1 MKLLKL
7 RNLKGKFIGAS
18 LVKKGTY
25 KMNLKQLLKTLTIE
39 EKIGQLMQLAP
50 FFFKKDSKVE
60 VIGSVRHLD
69 LDEDEIFLAG
79 SVLGIGHQEEMMSI
93 QKKYL
98 EKSRHKIPL
107 VFMADIIHG
116 YESIF
121 PIPLALACSFNPSL
135 VEQASKVSALEAQT
149 AGIHVTFAPMSDVS
163 RDPRWGRVMESFGED
178 PYLASLMS
186 AATVKGFQG
195 TDISKVG
202 HLASCVKHFA
212 AYGAV
217 EAGRDYNTVEMSM
230 HQFYNVYA
238 PPYEA
243 AIKAGTHL
251 AMMAFNTFNGIP
263 CTVHDMLIQNILKE
277 EMHFKGVVITDYDGL
292 QQVIAHGVAKDR
304 KDAAYQGIKAGI
316 DIEMMST
323 TYIKHL
329 KTLVEEGRVDI
340 KLIDDAVMRIL
351 ELKKKLGLFEDPY
364 KGASTLDA
372 SDIVMCESHLEQT
385 RKIAHECA
393 VLLKNDGLLPI
404 NKKAKLAL
412 IGPYANNQ
420 ETNGAWSWH
429 GDTRK
434 NKTLAESF
442 LEQQHQVIFYKNGHH
457 IDDYDEYDINEIRN
471 ADLVIL
477 CLGEHERETGEAK
490 SKTKLDLP
498 RGQASLLQLAKSL
511 NKKTVT
517 ILFNG
522 RPLVLSDLIS
532 SEAILETWFLG
543 SRAADAIVDL
553 INGSVNPS
561 GKLAMTFVQ
570 NEGQIPLYYNHL
582 NTGRPYRN
590 EYNEYVSKYLD
601 VSNEPQFYF
610 GHGLSYSKFIYQSIE
625 ANDRFKKTNQI
636 KVKIKNDSNYAGF
649 EVVQLYIK
657 DEVSKPV
664 RPIKELKAFQKV
676 WFEANET
683 KTVTFKLNQS
693 DLAYKDSHGRP
704 CLEEGFFTISIGG
717 SSQTELSKQ
726 VYFKEEIDDYS

>member
-1 MKLLKL
+1 LARVLLRK
-7 RNLKGKFIGAS
+7 
-18 LVKKGTY
+18 VY
-25 KMNLKQLLKTLTIE
+25 KMNLKQLIKTLSIE

-79 SVLGIGHQEEMMSI
+79 SVLGIGNREEMISI

-149 AGIHVTFAPMSDVS
+149 AGIHVTFAPMADVS

-195 TDISKVG
+195 SDISKVG

-212 AYGAV
+212 AYGAI

-243 AIKAGTHL
+243 AIKAGSHL

-263 CTVHDMLIQNILKE
+263 CTVHDTLIQNILKD
-277 EMHFKGVVITDYDGL
+277 EMHFKGLIITDYDGL
-292 QQVIAHGVAKDR
+292 QQVVAHGVAENR
-304 KDAAYQGIKAGI
+304 KEAAYQGIKAGI

-329 KTLVEEGRVDI
+329 KALVEEGRVDI
-340 KLIDDAVMRIL
+340 KIIDDAVMRVL
-351 ELKKKLGLFEDPY
+351 ELKRKLGLFEDPY
-364 KGASTLDA
+364 KGASSLDRNK
-372 SDIVMCESHLEQT
+372 IVMCESHLELT
-385 RKIAHECA
+385 KKIAHECA

-404 NKKAKLAL
+404 DKEVKLAL

-420 ETNGAWSWH
+420 QTNGAWSWH

-434 NKTLAESF
+434 NKTLAEAF
-442 LEQQHQVIFYKNGHH
+442 IKQQNKVVFYKNGHH
-457 IDDYDEYDINEIRN
+457 ISDYHEDDIKEISKADI
-471 ADLVIL
+471 VIL
-477 CLGEHERETGEAK
+477 CLGEYERETGEAK
-490 SKTKLDLP
+490 SKTKLNLP
-498 RGQASLLQLAKSL
+498 RGQETLLELAKLL
-511 NKKTVT
+511 NKKTIT

-522 RPLVLSDLIS
+522 RPLVLNEMITSN
-532 SEAILETWFLG
+532 AILETWFLG

-553 INGSVNPS
+553 LNGSVNPS
-561 GKLAMTFVQ
+561 GKLAMTFIQ

-582 NTGRPYRN
+582 NTGRPYRD

-601 VSNEPQFYF
+601 VSNEPEFCF
-610 GHGLSYSKFIYQSIE
+610 GHGLSYANFIYQSMDLDD
-625 ANDRFKKTNQI
+625 NFSNNYQV
-636 KVKIKNDSNYAGF
+636 KVQIKNDSKFAGY

-657 DEVSKPV
+657 DNVSRPV

-683 KTVTFKLNQS
+683 KTIIFELHQS
-693 DLAYKDSHGRP
+693 DLLYKNEKGKP
-704 CLEEGFFTISIGG
+704 FLEAGFFTISIGG
-717 SSQTELSKQ
+717 SSQTKLSKQ
-726 VYFKEEIDDYS
+726 VYCKEEIDDYSK